1 MTSVD
6 EKIFQLDDP
15 NYISYNRRKQD
26 YLRISSTTGAAN
38 NLNQGGNVVSFEVN
52 NHANFL
58 YLPQSFIYCEFHIAN
73 QAGTAVPGNIT
84 LEHNWFP
91 QCFDEMRLEIGSQ
104 QLEII
109 SEPGEFD
116 TMLKFLTR
124 GKDYSDANIEGW
136 IPDTGTGNSVADITP
151 IAADANDAAQL
162 AGLRAAVSRLNVHN
176 LNEGYL
182 KRKTVYNNANG
193 VANRQ
198 GGWIKWPLNPL
209 FGYLDHNKVTVNLP
223 IKFSLKRRANDQN
236 VFFGVDGTNARLE
249 ITKLEFWIPNI
260 QPSLEI
266 EAAITKRLNT
276 NKDIAINL
284 LKRNTF
290 TNTIIQQ
297 EQTWHIASIS
307 NTPRFLFVMFKPTNL
322 NQAFDVN
329 NSCFPSHVPVGEGV
343 TNAVQITSLQ
353 VKLNQA
359 RYPLDAVIQNPQN
372 FNVFEAYIQYESM
385 CKVFGI
391 EPPLNP
397 IDFKKLYTLYCF
409 DLSAQDEN
417 LVKNGVN
424 IQLAIK
430 KSSAEPL
437 SAYCLILEDAS
448 HIIKVLNGQ
457 MTRIE

>member
-15 NYISYNRRKQD
+15 NYVSYNRRKQD
-26 YLRISSTTGAAN
+26 YLRIAPTTGTAN

-58 YLPQSFIYCEFHIAN
+58 YLPEAFIYCEFHISN

-91 QCFDEMRLEIGSQ
+91 HCFDEMRLEIGSQ

-109 SEPGEFD
+109 NEPGEFD

-124 GKDYSDANIEGW
+124 SKDYTHANIEGW

-151 IAADANDAAQL
+151 VAADANAAAQL
-162 AGLRAAVSRLNVHN
+162 AALRAAVSRLGVHN
-176 LNEGYL
+176 LNTGYL
-182 KRKTVYNNANG
+182 KRKEVYNNPNG
-193 VANRQ
+193 VANRH
-198 GGWIKWPLNPL
+198 GSWIKWPLHPL

-223 IKFSLKRRANDQN
+223 IKFSLKRKANDRDI
-236 VFFGVDGTNARLE
+236 FFGVEGQNAKLE
-249 ITKLEFWIPNI
+249 LTKLEFWIPNI

-266 EAAITKRLNT
+266 EAAITKRLNS
-276 NKDIAINL
+276 NKDIALNL

-329 NSCFPSHVPVGEGV
+329 NSLFPSHVPAGKGV

-359 RYPLDAVIQNPQN
+359 RYPLDPITLNSEHY
-372 FNVFEAYIQYESM
+372 NVFEPYISYEAV

-391 EPPLNP
+391 APPLNP
-397 IDFKKLYTLYCF
+397 IDFKKLYTLHCF

-424 IQLAIK
+424 IQLTLK
-430 KSSAEPL
+430 KSTAEPL

-448 HIIKVLNGQ
+448 HIIKVINGQ